1 MKFFLTALL
10 GALTAI
16 YFTTPSSAAP
26 AHGSTE
32 VNNTSFDAALASDA
46 QNDSLASM
54 SPTKWAWVVLCLTD
68 DRTFIKRCSNAAP
81 PAQVIPPSQ
90 KRDQGNGPAAE
101 DDARVDKTLQP
112 RNETQEDSMNYYNM
126 YTSNCRSICS
136 CQDNGDLSCTSYGD
150 CTAGDVN
157 VNCVDRGQ
165 CQCAFREVMSGNT
178 AQLLRGAAI
187 NGVSQ
192 VSGTGWKRGVDNQL
206 DTE

>member
-10 GALTAI
+10 VAPTVIYLT
-16 YFTTPSSAAP
+16 TTSSAAP

-32 VNNTSFDAALASDA
+32 VNNIAFHAAFTAEV
-46 QNDSLASM
+46 QNDSMTSM

-68 DRTFIKRCSNAAP
+68 DLQVVP
-81 PAQVIPPSQ
+81 PTL
-90 KRDQGNGPAAE
+90 KRDQGTGPAAE
-101 DDARVDKTLQP
+101 DNARVDKPLQP
-112 RNETQEDSMNYYNM
+112 RNETQEDSMNYYNL

-136 CQDNGDLSCTSYGD
+136 CEDNGDLSCTSYGN

-157 VNCVDRGQ
+157 VNCVDRGH

-178 AQLLRGAAI
+178 ARLLNGAAI
-187 NGVSQ
+187 NGGSQ
-192 VSGTGWKRGVDNQL
+192 YAGTNWKRGVDNQL